1 MYQRRC
7 ARYPV
12 HFRSTLSTPE
22 IPEGT
27 GTAIDLSIR
36 GCRVQSFIPVLVGIR
51 MKLSIDVP
59 EPMTTIDVEQAVVR
73 WVSGQ
78 EFGIEF
84 ASISPEQFERLTK
97 IIQQLPSVPD
107 RGL

>member
-7 ARYPV
+7 ARYHV

-27 GTAIDLSIR
+27 GTAVDLSIR
-36 GCRVQSFIPVLVGIR
+36 GCRVQSFIPALAGIR

-59 EPMTTIDVEQAVVR
+59 EPMASIEVEQAVVR

-78 EFGIEF
+78 EFGLEF

-107 RGL
+107 RG

>member
-1 MYQRRC
+1 
-7 ARYPV
+7 
-12 HFRSTLSTPE
+12 
-22 IPEGT
+22 
-27 GTAIDLSIR
+27 
-36 GCRVQSFIPVLVGIR
+36 

-59 EPMTTIDVEQAVVR
+59 EPLTTIEVEQAIVR
-73 WVSGQ
+73 WVSSQ

-107 RGL
+107 RG

>member
-1 MYQRRC
+1 
-7 ARYPV
+7 
-12 HFRSTLSTPE
+12 
-22 IPEGT
+22 
-27 GTAIDLSIR
+27 
-36 GCRVQSFIPVLVGIR
+36 

-59 EPMTTIDVEQAVVR
+59 KPMATIEVEQAVVR

-97 IIQQLPSVPD
+97 IIQQLPPVPD
-107 RGL
+107 RG

>member
-1 MYQRRC
+1 
-7 ARYPV
+7 
-12 HFRSTLSTPE
+12 
-22 IPEGT
+22 
-27 GTAIDLSIR
+27 
-36 GCRVQSFIPVLVGIR
+36 